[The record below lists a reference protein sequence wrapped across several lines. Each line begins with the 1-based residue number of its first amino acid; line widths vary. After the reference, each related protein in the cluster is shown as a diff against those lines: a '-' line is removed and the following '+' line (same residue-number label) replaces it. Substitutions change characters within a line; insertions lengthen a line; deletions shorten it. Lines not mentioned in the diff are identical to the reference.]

1 MRGHFFFFQRM
12 HREKAS
18 VLKLLAKEGKTCVE
32 VSLDSLVS
40 VLLNH
45 DLKGWEGAAMGGH
58 IFTCNI
64 SKS

>member
-1 MRGHFFFFQRM
+1 M

-18 VLKLLAKEGKTCVE
+18 VLKPLAREGKTCVE
-32 VSLDSLVS
+32 ASLDSLVS